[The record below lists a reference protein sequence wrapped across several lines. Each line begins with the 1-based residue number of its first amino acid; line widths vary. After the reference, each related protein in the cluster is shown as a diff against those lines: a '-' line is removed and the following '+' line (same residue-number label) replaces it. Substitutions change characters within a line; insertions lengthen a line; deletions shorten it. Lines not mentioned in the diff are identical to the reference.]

1 MYQEVKMHKLT
12 DNELMEEVKRR
23 FEDNNR
29 SLHDLRVMTKKLED
43 VNRKLQESES
53 LKSNFLANIRNEINN
68 PLMSILGLSEELTS
82 TTPSDIEEVTKLAE
96 IIYSEAFELDLQLRN
111 IFAAA
116 DLEAGETVHSIARV
130 NIDKLLGST
139 IETFIRRADEKKIKV
154 SYEPMDKAGDDPH
167 FNTDSEKLHI
177 IMSNLVDNAIKF
189 NQEGGLVELTA
200 WIDNEQLNITV
211 KDSGIGINESEL
223 GVIFDR
229 FKQLDSGLSKSH
241 KGHGIGLS
249 VTKALIEL
257 LNGTIAADNVD
268 GKGSIFRVAIPASE
282 SDTDVDMLS
291 EDGNEFIFI
300 EEATEF

>member
-1 MYQEVKMHKLT
+1 MHKLT
-12 DNELMEEVKRR
+12 DNELMEEVKKR
-23 FEDNNR
+23 FEDNSR
-29 SLHDLRVMTKKLED
+29 SLHDLRVMTKKLEN
-43 VNRKLQESES
+43 VNMKLQESES

-68 PLMSILGLSEELTS
+68 PLMSILGLSEELAS
-82 TTPSDIEEVTKLAE
+82 ATPSDIEEVTNLAE
-96 IIYSEAFELDLQLRN
+96 VIYSEAFELDLQLRN

-116 DLEAGETVHSIARV
+116 DIEAGETSQSIARV

-139 IETFIRRADEKKIKV
+139 VETFIRRADEKKIKV
-154 SYEPMDKAGDDPH
+154 SYDAGDDLH

-189 NQEGGLVELTA
+189 NQEGGLVELAA
-200 WIDNEQLNITV
+200 WIDNEELNITV
-211 KDSGIGINESEL
+211 KDNGSGIDESEL

-257 LNGTIAADNVD
+257 LNGTITADNTE

-282 SDTDVDMLS
+282 SEADVDMFS
-291 EDGNEFIFI
+291 EDGNEFIFT

>member
-1 MYQEVKMHKLT
+1 MQKLT
-12 DNELMEEVKRR
+12 DSELIEEVKKR

-29 SLHDLRVMTKKLED
+29 ALHDLRVMTKKLED

-68 PLMSILGLSEELTS
+68 PLMSILGLSKELTS
-82 TTPSDIEEVTKLAE
+82 TTPSDIEKVTNLAE

-116 DLEAGETVHSIARV
+116 DLEAGETVQSIARV

-154 SYEPMDKAGDDPH
+154 SYNPLDKAGEDPH
-167 FNTDSEKLHI
+167 FNTDSEKLYI
-177 IMSNLVDNAIKF
+177 IMSNLIDNAIKF
-189 NQEGGLVELTA
+189 SQEGGLVELKA
-200 WIDNEQLNITV
+200 WIDNEHLNITV

-229 FKQLDSGLSKSH
+229 FKQLDSGLLKSH

-249 VTKALIEL
+249 ITKALIEL
-257 LNGTIAADNVD
+257 LNGTITADNAD
-268 GKGSIFRVAIPASE
+268 GKGSIFRVAIPASGSE
-282 SDTDVDMLS
+282 TDVGMLS